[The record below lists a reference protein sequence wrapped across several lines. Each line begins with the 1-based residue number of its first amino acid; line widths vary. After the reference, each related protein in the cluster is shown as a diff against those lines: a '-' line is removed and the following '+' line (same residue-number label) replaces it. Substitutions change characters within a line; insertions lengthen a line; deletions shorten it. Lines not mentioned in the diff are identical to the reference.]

1 MKKTILFTD
10 AVKWNGTKKTGISV
24 RDGVIEYLGEELGI
38 EPADKIFTVFR
49 SPATIAKAAP
59 LMVNLPLIE
68 DHIDPDLDPDFD
80 AIGGSVT
87 SSEVVD
93 HFADETNSRL
103 AIKNHIDVTDRFIDV
118 LEAGKRELSLGYKAE
133 LIEHDVYDFE
143 QRDIIPKHLAAV
155 PAGRCGS
162 VCSFIDGKEVL
173 MKHKKKQLLKSF
185 CDESGQPNM
194 EQIVEIAQALPDAL
208 KELSIDKLKEV
219 LPTLQNIVAD
229 SGVKP
234 VVDTAVDEG
243 QKATDEADADKQKAT
258 DEADADK
265 QKAVDEKSF
274 EDAVS
279 QALARHTEVI
289 EKASKFVDASY
300 KFTGKSSTQI
310 MRDALA
316 TQYGEQTFTDAEL
329 PIAFKMLR
337 QQATN
342 NPKLTNFG
350 DAATIAPQSLSDR
363 IKASLEG

>member
-38 EPADKIFTVFR
+38 EPVDKIFTVFR

-143 QRDIIPKHLAAV
+143 QRDIIPRHLAAV

-243 QKATDEADADKQKAT
+243 QKATDEADADKQKAV
-258 DEADADK
+258 DAEA
-265 QKAVDEKSF
+265 EKKTF

-279 QALARHTEVI
+279 KVLQQYGEVV
-289 EKASKFVDASY
+289 EKARNFVDADY
-300 KFTGKSSTQI
+300 NFAGKTANAI

-316 TQYGEQTFTDAEL
+316 TQYGEQSFTDAEL

-337 QQATN
+337 QQATT

-350 DAATIAPQSLSDR
+350 DAATNAPQSLSDR
-363 IKASLEG
+363 IKADLEG

>member
-258 DEADADK
+258 DE
-265 QKAVDEKSF
+265 KSF